1 MSPPGR
7 ILRRTIQPQGGTTH
21 DTSSA
26 SAHGGFRHEALLYA
40 GLEEFVDRVGG
51 FVREGAEAGEH
62 VLVVVGS
69 QKIAALRSVLADLD
83 PDAVTYADM
92 ASVGHNPAR
101 IIPAWR
107 AFTDEHRAAGTP
119 LRGVGEPI
127 YPDRNADELVESQR
141 HEALLNL
148 AFATGP
154 ALWLA
159 CPYDTGAL
167 PSVVIDEALR
177 THPLVWDRDPGLTTG
192 VYSGLGSVTKPFD
205 RPLPD
210 PPFPV
215 AEVPFGLQGLRG
227 VRAYVARAGTAAGLG
242 PRRANDLVLA
252 ASEVATNSLRH
263 GGGHGTVRVWRHG
276 EAVVCEVRDGG
287 RFHHQPLAGRVR
299 PAPDQTSGF
308 GLWLANQVCDLVQI
322 RSFDDGSVVRLHVSA
337 LDAS

>member
-1 MSPPGR
+1 MSAPGR
-7 ILRRTIQPQGGTTH
+7 IPRRTIPREGSTTTH
-21 DTSSA
+21 DISSA
-26 SAHGGFRHEALLYA
+26 PAHGAFRHEAFLYA
-40 GLEEFVDRVGG
+40 GLDQFVDRIGA
-51 FVREGAEAGEH
+51 FVREGAEAGEP

-92 ASVGHNPAR
+92 ASVGRNPAR

-107 AFTDEHRAAGTP
+107 AFTDEHGAAGTP

-127 YPDRNADELVESQR
+127 YPDRSPDELVESQR

-159 CPYDTGAL
+159 CPYDTDGL

-177 THPLVWDRDPGLTTG
+177 THPLVRDRDPGLTTG
-192 VYSGLGSVTKPFD
+192 VYSGLESVTKPFD

-215 AEVPFGLQGLRG
+215 ADMPFGLEDLRG
-227 VRAYVARAGTAAGLG
+227 VRAYVARVATAVGLG
-242 PRRANDLVLA
+242 ASRTNDLVMA

-263 GGGHGTVRVWRHG
+263 GGGRGTVRVWRDG

-287 RFHHQPLAGRVR
+287 RFDQPLAGRVR
-299 PAPDQTSGF
+299 PTPDQTSGF
-308 GLWLANQVCDLVQI
+308 GLWLANHVCDLVQI
-322 RSFDDGSVVRLHVSA
+322 RSFGDGSVVRLHVSVRDLA
-337 LDAS
+337 

>member
-1 MSPPGR
+1 MTGD
-7 ILRRTIQPQGGTTH
+7 RRAPTD

-26 SAHGGFRHEALLYA
+26 PAQRGFRHEALLYA
-40 GLEEFVDRVGG
+40 GLEEFVDRVGA
-51 FVREGAEAGEH
+51 FVREGAEAGEP
-62 VLVVVGS
+62 VLVVVGAH
-69 QKIAALRSVLADLD
+69 KIELLRSVLADLD

-92 ASVGHNPAR
+92 ASVGRNPGR

-107 AFTDEHRAAGTP
+107 AFTDEHGAAGTA
-119 LRGVGEPI
+119 LRGIGEPI
-127 YPDRNADELVESQR
+127 HPDRSPDELVESQR

-159 CPYDTGAL
+159 CPYDTDAL
-167 PSVVIDEALR
+167 PSSVIDEALR
-177 THPLVWDRDPGLTTG
+177 THPLVWDRDPGMPTG
-192 VYSGLGSVTKPFD
+192 AYPGLESVALPFS
-205 RPLPD
+205 RSLPD

-215 AEVPFGLQGLRG
+215 EGLPFGLEDLRG
-227 VRAYVARAGTAAGLG
+227 VRAFVTRAATAAGLG
-242 PRRANDLVLA
+242 PRRTHDLVLA

-299 PAPDQTSGF
+299 PTPDQTSGF

-322 RSFDDGSVVRLHVSA
+322 RSLEDGSVVRLHVSA
-337 LDAS
+337 RDTA